1 MKFLGVTALVL
12 FVVKTDF
19 AGKLTLG
26 RYLLVEMHDRTKLD
40 VGERLLDQDD
50 GKKLRILA

>member
-1 MKFLGVTALVL
+1 MKFLGLTAIVL

-26 RYLLVEMHDRTKLD
+26 RYLLVETYDRTKLD